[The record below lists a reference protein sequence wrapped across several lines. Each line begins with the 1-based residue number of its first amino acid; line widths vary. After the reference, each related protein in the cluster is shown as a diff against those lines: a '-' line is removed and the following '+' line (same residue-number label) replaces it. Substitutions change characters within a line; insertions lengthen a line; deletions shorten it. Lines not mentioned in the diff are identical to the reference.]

1 MHHICADISITM
13 HLFPIYFFIVLSG
26 RLRSVI
32 RHENNKKTPVAE
44 YGRGDLTGIVE
55 TLLNTTRKTTVIAV
69 RDTEVA
75 KIPAGLI
82 EAIKTRYPVVLIR
95 LLKLLGEKLQQSWEE
110 SNDPLKSGPMVQ
122 SNFSTVA
129 IISVSSNIPTTA
141 FCMELLHP
149 LIRIGPT
156 VRLTREYVMDQLG
169 TNAFEPSSDFRL
181 SEWLA
186 SQEDDHR

>member
-1 MHHICADISITM
+1 M
-13 HLFPIYFFIVLSG
+13 LSG

-110 SNDPLKSGPMVQ
+110 SKDPLKFRFFFVKSRIWGKSEQ
-122 SNFSTVA
+122 G
-129 IISVSSNIPTTA
+129 
-141 FCMELLHP
+141 LRQKY
-149 LIRIGPT
+149 IR
-156 VRLTREYVMDQLG
+156 L
-169 TNAFEPSSDFRL
+169 N
-181 SEWLA
+181 
-186 SQEDDHR
+186 